1 MSHPMLDAI
10 NLPLIMLAGLIA
22 AGSPGPAT
30 LALAST
36 SMEHGRKRG
45 LALASGISTGSFIWS
60 VTAALGLG
68 ALMKA
73 NVWAFEM
80 MRYFGAGY
88 LLWLAFKSARSAIAP
103 TQPLKNAKTQT
114 GGAKSA
120 YLHGLALHLTNPK
133 AILFFASLFA
143 IGIPAGAPASS
154 LILVIAVIGVQ
165 SALIFHGYAL
175 LFSYGAIVAGYNKMR
190 RWLEIIFACAFGAAG
205 LKILTT
211 RFE

>member
-1 MSHPMLDAI
+1 MLDMI

-60 VTAALGLG
+60 VMAALGLG
-68 ALMKA
+68 TLMKT

-88 LLWLAFKSARSAIAP
+88 LLWLAFKSARSALSASPAP
-103 TQPLKNAKTQT
+103 KKLKAQT
-114 GGAKSA
+114 GGIKSA

-143 IGIPAGAPASS
+143 VGIPASAPASS
-154 LILVIAVIGVQ
+154 LMLVIAVIGIQ

-175 LFSYGAIVAGYNKMR
+175 LFSYGAVVAGYNKLR
-190 RWLEIIFACAFGAAG
+190 RWFEVIFACAFGAAG
-205 LKILTT
+205 IKILTA